1 MPAMFKI
8 LGGDGKEYGPVTADQ
23 IRQWISEGRANNA
36 TMAKAPD
43 DISWKPLAEHAE
55 FAELF
60 GAKPPAVAPPP
71 AGAAAVPPAPAAPV
85 PTPVPAGVPAAS
97 DARAKALSQV
107 SGPAIALLI
116 TAILGIALNAL
127 GLAVHLMGRAFVPPL
142 YGMNPDVMRM
152 VQMFNGP
159 MGAVVRIFPLAIGI
173 LVLVGALKMQK
184 LASHG
189 LATTAAILAMIP
201 CLSPC
206 CLLGLPFGIWA
217 LVVLNKPEVRAQFDR

>member
-23 IRQWISEGRANNA
+23 IRQWIGEGRANHA
-36 TMAKAPD
+36 TMAKTPD

-85 PTPVPAGVPAAS
+85 TTPVPAAGPAAS

-116 TAILGIALNAL
+116 TAILGIAMNVLAL
-127 GLAVHLMGRAFVPPL
+127 GFNFVGRGFMPM
-142 YGMNPDVMRM
+142 YGMNPDFTRM
-152 VQMFNGP
+152 LQMLNGP
-159 MGAVVRIFPLAIGI
+159 WGSLRFLFPVAIGV

>member
-23 IRQWISEGRANNA
+23 LRQWIGEGRANHA
-36 TMAKAPD
+36 TMAKAPE

-55 FAELF
+55 FADLF
-60 GAKPPAVAPPP
+60 AVKPPTVAPPP
-71 AGAAAVPPAPAAPV
+71 AGAATPAAPV
-85 PTPVPAGVPAAS
+85 APVTTPVPAAGPAAS

-107 SGPAIALLI
+107 SGPAIGLLV
-116 TAILGIALNAL
+116 TAILGIALNAV
-127 GLAVHLMGRAFVPPL
+127 GLAVNLLGRGFVPPM

-173 LVLVGALKMQK
+173 LVLIGALKMQK